1 MRHLVPILALVVAAC
16 SPQAAST
23 QTGASGT
30 VDGTAPPGREG
41 RIDSVLD
48 GDSVRIVLDGVST
61 EIRLLGINAP
71 ERDECWADESRSAL
85 TAATAGRSLTV
96 VGDDV
101 DQYGRTL
108 AYVYD
113 GASNL
118 NLSQVADGHAL
129 VVASDHDLLPEFLA
143 AEDDAVR
150 LERGL
155 WGPSSCGEPIDHDVS
170 IWVIEPDA
178 PGRDDTNP
186 NGEFVAITNAGPP
199 IDLGGWTLRDESSV
213 HRFTFPAGLVL
224 ETGAIVRIPSGCG
237 TDEPPELLYWCADGT
252 VWTNSGDTVMLL
264 EPSGAIADRE
274 RYFGD

>member
-1 MRHLVPILALVVAAC
+1 VRRLIPILVLAIAAC
-16 SPQAAST
+16 SPQAATDATGGGDST
-23 QTGASGT
+23 R
-30 VDGTAPPGREG
+30 GTAPQGREG
-41 RIDSVLD
+41 RIDTVLD

-71 ERDECWADESRSAL
+71 ERNECWADESRNAL
-85 TAATAGRSLTV
+85 TAATANRSLTV
-96 VGDDV
+96 VGDDI

-113 GASNL
+113 GATNVNL
-118 NLSQVADGHAL
+118 AQVVEGHAL
-129 VVASDHDLLPEFLA
+129 IVASDHDLLPEFLA

-155 WGPSSCGEPIDHDVS
+155 WAWGSCGERLEHEVS

-186 NGEFVAITNAGPP
+186 NGEFVAITNGGEP
-199 IDLGGWTLRDESSV
+199 IDLGGWMLRDESSV
-213 HRFTFPAGLVL
+213 HRYTFPSGTVL
-224 ETGAIVRIPSGCG
+224 GTGAIASVRSGCG
-237 TDEPPELLYWCADGT
+237 TDEPPELLYWCADGP
-252 VWTNSGDTVMLL
+252 VWTNSGDTALLL